1 MTEILLPLLQ
11 GAGSVALALVA
22 FALAFTWPSLL
33 RPILGLRT
41 DGARAG
47 AFSLLGVVLM
57 LAAAVI
63 YVIPGVLLRDPLGLL
78 MAFPVATLWL
88 VGAVSLVIRG
98 LVVGGATRAVSHVFA
113 VVATG
118 GTLAGIASAMLVQ
131 RGIAD
136 TVTPTGAFLLAVGG
150 LAAVILWARAEDR
163 EPRRPRH
170 PKAKAV

>member
-41 DGARAG
+41 EGARAG
-47 AFSLLGVVLM
+47 AFALLGVVLL
-57 LAAAVI
+57 LAASVM

-78 MAFPVATLWL
+78 LAFPVATLWL

-98 LVVGGATRAVSHVFA
+98 LVVGGATRAVSSAFA
-113 VVATG
+113 VVAAA
-118 GTLAGIASAMLVQ
+118 GTLAGIASAALVQ
-131 RGIAD
+131 RGIVD
-136 TVTPTGAFLLAVGG
+136 TVTPTGGFLLAVGSV
-150 LAAVILWARAEDR
+150 AAVILWARAEDR
-163 EPRRPRH
+163 EPRHPR
-170 PKAKAV
+170 PKAV